1 LRSLQLNDPIM
12 SSEEVTNYINEILK
26 RKNVKLFF
34 DDKGNI

>member
-34 DDKGNI
+34 GDKGNI